1 MPTTPATV
9 SIARC
14 DLRGADRRH
23 AGLLIDERRSGLG
36 AVGVGYPTL
45 TPGTRLMRRIAPL
58 LLALIAL
65 VAASPSAHAWTEPP
79 DGDPGRL
86 AAFLPIARAAW
97 PGSPCA
103 GRETV
108 HLASDAALRAEAPA
122 LTGHT
127 GDVLNGMAAPQTCEV
142 WLASGM
148 TARTFCTVLVHE
160 LGHLSGLEHSTKPGE
175 IMNGAGEIE
184 WKACDRA
191 TTPPPAVMAQDE
203 LRAMLPA
210 PRAAWRITCG
220 QKRGSQRRC
229 LARRGSRLRRY
240 QVTETR
246 SSVSVVRA
254 G

>member
-1 MPTTPATV
+1 M
-9 SIARC
+9 
-14 DLRGADRRH
+14 GA
-23 AGLLIDERRSGLG
+23 
-36 AVGVGYPTL
+36 GYPSL

-79 DGDPGRL
+79 GRL

-97 PGSPCA
+97 PASPCA

-122 LTGHT
+122 LTGHS

-148 TARTFCTVLVHE
+148 SARTFCTVLVHE
-160 LGHLSGLEHSTKPGE
+160 LGHLSGLEHSPTPGD

-184 WKACDRA
+184 WKACDIA

-203 LRAMLPA
+203 LRAILPA
-210 PRAAWRITCG
+210 PHGAWRITCG
-220 QKRGSQRRC
+220 QKRGS
-229 LARRGSRLRRY
+229 RGAASRG
-240 QVTETR
+240 
-246 SSVSVVRA
+246 A
-254 G
+254 GPSCAAPR